1 MPEDIES
8 TIEAAG
14 ATWERI
20 PVTTHLIHVKEP
32 LEPVLDTY
40 VRPLLAPGDW
50 VALSEKVVA
59 ISEGRVIHR
68 SVVRPGLLAKLIV
81 KGVKKYENDVGYSD
95 PRKMQVAIM
104 QAGWSRTALAM
115 AAGGV
120 TRLFGRHGDFYRIAG
135 HRISEIDG
143 FNPETVA
150 PFDEFAMLGPEDP
163 AAASERYGSHL
174 DCPVAIIDANNI
186 NVEVLGSSRDLPV
199 TPSEAR
205 SILMDN
211 PIGQGGQL
219 TPFVVVRRSGRS

>member
-1 MPEDIES
+1 MLKNIN
-8 TIEAAG
+8 AAG
-14 ATWERI
+14 SNWERI
-20 PVTTHLIHVKEP
+20 PVATHLVHIKEP

-40 VRPLLAPGDW
+40 VRPVLQSGDW
-50 VALSEKVVA
+50 VAMSEKVVA

-104 QAGWSRTALAM
+104 QAGWTRTAAAM

-120 TRLFGRHGDFYRIAG
+120 TRLIGRHGDFYRIAG

-163 AAASERYGSHL
+163 AAASEHYGSHL
-174 DCPVAIIDANNI
+174 GCPVAIIDANNI
-186 NVEVLGSSRDLPV
+186 NVEILGSSRDLPV
-199 TPSEAR
+199 TPGEAR
-205 SILMDN
+205 TILLDN
-211 PIGQGGQL
+211 PIGQGEQL
-219 TPFVVVRRSGRS
+219 TPFVVVRPVS